1 MDSLLIN
8 EGRNFI
14 GEISLNPKV
23 KQEYSQEKNSRVNW
37 RIKMF
42 LTFNVHTDQQCYLL
56 MLFLNLQKTH
66 IYTIQLCYIRKT
78 RKYHCHDLGS
88 LSFFLFFLV
97 IYVLCVC
104 LRETETDRDTEKER
118 DTHRERTVSTLE
130 SRVGCQ
136 VPNLSFFLLF
146 PEPAIEP

>member
-56 MLFLNLQKTH
+56 MLFLNLHKTH

-88 LSFFLFFLV
+88 LSFLLFSCFFLW
-97 IYVLCVC
+97 YMCCVC
-104 LRETETDRDTEKER
+104 VWERQRQIETQRKKETHTE
-118 DTHRERTVSTLE
+118 RERWALWS
-130 SRVGCQ
+130 
-136 VPNLSFFLLF
+136 
-146 PEPAIEP
+146 PE